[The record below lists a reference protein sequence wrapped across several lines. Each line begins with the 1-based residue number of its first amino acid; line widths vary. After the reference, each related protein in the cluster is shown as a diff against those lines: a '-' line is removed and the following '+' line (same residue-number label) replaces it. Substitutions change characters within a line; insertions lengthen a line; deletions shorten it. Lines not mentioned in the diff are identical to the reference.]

1 KRKLDVDGSAV
12 GSTSSTL
19 KDVKDLKKALDKCD
33 AAASIRALSDSL
45 DDASPET
52 IKMLKTVLVPVLQT
66 NNTPKHCVRCHQTY
80 RESSNKLDS
89 CVIKHTKPRETRRP
103 DPEGRKYYH
112 MLLEQ
117 DFQCCGK
124 HYSEPYEDGDAG
136 VFVRSDDEDEE
147 DEEELDYGVCL
158 TAKHTTDP
166 TAVKYFSTR
175 AEKKAQEKGI
185 DYSGR
190 NENVRTCKMT
200 GCENNKQPKR
210 KK

>member
-1 KRKLDVDGSAV
+1 M
-12 GSTSSTL
+12 
-19 KDVKDLKKALDKCD
+19 
-33 AAASIRALSDSL
+33 RALSDSL

-52 IKMLKTVLVPVLQT
+52 IEMLKTVLVPVLKT

-80 RESSNKLDS
+80 RESSNKLNS
-89 CVIKHTKPRETRRP
+89 CVINHTKPREDRRRDP
-103 DPEGRKYYH
+103 DGRKYYH

-117 DFQCCGK
+117 RFDCCGK
-124 HYSEPYEDGDAG
+124 FNREYYEDWDAN
-136 VFVRSDDEDEE
+136 VFVRSDDEDDED
-147 DEEELDYGVCL
+147 DEEPNYGVCL

-166 TAVKYFSTR
+166 TAVQYFSTR

-200 GCENNKQPKR
+200 GCESNKQPKR